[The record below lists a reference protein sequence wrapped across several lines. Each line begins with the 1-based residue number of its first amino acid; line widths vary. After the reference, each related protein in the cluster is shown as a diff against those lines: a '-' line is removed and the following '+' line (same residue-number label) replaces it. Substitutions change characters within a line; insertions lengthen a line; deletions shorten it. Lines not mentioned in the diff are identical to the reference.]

1 MLILFHELLLSHE
14 VSERYIHLYRVS
26 HLKAKFLKLFLY
38 LVKGFMVQ
46 FLSATVVNMET
57 IPKRGQT
64 DCLVSNDLARRREPF
79 KR

>member
-1 MLILFHELLLSHE
+1 MRIFWWRGRQICPLCMRLRHIN
-14 VSERYIHLYRVS
+14 
-26 HLKAKFLKLFLY
+26 
-38 LVKGFMVQ
+38 LVRIRTD
-46 FLSATVVNMET
+46 LNMET